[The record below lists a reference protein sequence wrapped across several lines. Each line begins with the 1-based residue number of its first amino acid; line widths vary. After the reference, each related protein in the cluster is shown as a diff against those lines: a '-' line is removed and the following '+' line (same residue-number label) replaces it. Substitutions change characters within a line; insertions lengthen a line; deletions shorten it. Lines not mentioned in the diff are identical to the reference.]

1 MPEFTLPEFT
11 RSLRALAVPSA
22 PGSDHDRVFKPL
34 IQARTAAHKVH
45 AVEAQVAAF
54 DATRLER
61 EWREAITAF
70 ATARHGRSAPDRRA
84 LEAELDTLGA
94 PLWSALQALQKA
106 AAATRLAAATD
117 RKAAW
122 ERWVDAVQ
130 HVFNTADDWWRALLP
145 VLGDSRGRSGAL
157 WRRVLRRGS

>member
-22 PGSDHDRVFKPL
+22 SGSDHDRVFKPL

-45 AVEAQVAAF
+45 AVDAQVAAF

-61 EWREAITAF
+61 EWREAIAAF
-70 ATARHGRSAPDRRA
+70 AAVRHGRSAPDRRA

-94 PLWSALQALQKA
+94 PLWSALQALQQS
-106 AAATRLAAATD
+106 AAATRTVAVAE

-122 ERWVDAVQ
+122 ERWVLAVQ
-130 HVFNTADDWWRALLP
+130 HVFDTADDWWRAVLP

-157 WRRVLRRGS
+157 WRRVLRRP

>member
-45 AVEAQVAAF
+45 AVDAQVAAF

-61 EWREAITAF
+61 EWREAIAAF
-70 ATARHGRSAPDRRA
+70 AAVRHGRSAPDRRA
-84 LEAELDTLGA
+84 LEAELDTLA
-94 PLWSALQALQKA
+94 SPLWSALQALQQS
-106 AAATRLAAATD
+106 AAATRTVAVAE

-122 ERWVDAVQ
+122 ERWVLAVQ
-130 HVFNTADDWWRALLP
+130 HVFDTADDWWRAVLP

-157 WRRVLRRGS
+157 WRRVLRRP